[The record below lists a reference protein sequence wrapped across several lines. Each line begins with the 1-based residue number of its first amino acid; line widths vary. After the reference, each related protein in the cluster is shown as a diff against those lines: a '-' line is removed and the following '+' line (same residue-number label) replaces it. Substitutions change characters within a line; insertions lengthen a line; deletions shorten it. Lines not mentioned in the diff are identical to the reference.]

1 MPVGR
6 YKIDETKIPAGYV
19 KSDGPYIFT
28 VAANGTTTLDST
40 VAHTMVNQ
48 DGNTFTIENEPGIEL
63 PATGGPGTAVYTVS
77 GLSVMAAALWLI
89 MRRRRAD

>member
-1 MPVGR
+1 
-6 YKIDETKIPAGYV
+6 
-19 KSDGPYIFT
+19 
-28 VAANGTTTLDST
+28 
-40 VAHTMVNQ
+40 MVNQ

-89 MRRRRAD
+89 MRVKSA